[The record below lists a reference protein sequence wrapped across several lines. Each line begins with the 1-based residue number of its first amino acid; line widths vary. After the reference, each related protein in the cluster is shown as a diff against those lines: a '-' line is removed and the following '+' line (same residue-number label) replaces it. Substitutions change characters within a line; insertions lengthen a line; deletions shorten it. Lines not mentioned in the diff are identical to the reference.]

1 MPVTIA
7 AMPCGMVC
15 AMSSN
20 AEVSRRHLDA
30 IRHAWEDFGDERR
43 IADIVELS
51 AMVST
56 NRVYRLVLNDSSA
69 IIAKSS
75 NYGSFFLFAEDH
87 DRLHRCT
94 RLLSGGPYEDF
105 MAGMLTTEDRPYI
118 FYDGEMWVVFYTEVE
133 VRDRLP
139 AILSD
144 AQVDN
149 LAAEIARF
157 HRATHSVARLLPP
170 TSKTVTS
177 DAVNLFEMT
186 ASRRAGE
193 ELGLDPSRLDLV
205 RRHTHRFLM
214 AVHESGYD
222 YWPKMPVL
230 IDWNLGN
237 FSVEPDPAMPGG
249 DGFRL
254 FSRWD
259 YDWFR
264 IETRLLDFYF
274 LSRVSSRTGDRT
286 TFTYGVHTLFEPRF
300 RRFLRAYHAVFPLAE
315 REVLFL
321 KEAYRFFLLNYV
333 VREGRHFFREDIWRH
348 LLRDVVDRHLPD
360 LDRYD
365 FSSLL
370 VEVET
375 DEE

>member
-1 MPVTIA
+1 
-7 AMPCGMVC
+7 MVDG
-15 AMSSN
+15 
-20 AEVSRRHLDA
+20 ERRHADA
-30 IRHAWEDFGDERR
+30 VRAAWDDHGDGRALTGLE
-43 IADIVELS
+43 ELS

-56 NRVYRLVLNDSSA
+56 NRVFRLGLDDGTSV
-69 IIAKSS
+69 IAKSS

-87 DRLHRCT
+87 DRLHRCS
-94 RLLSGGPYEDF
+94 RLLAGGPYEHF
-105 MAGMLTTEDRPYI
+105 MAGSLTVDDRPYLW
-118 FYDGEMWVVFYTEVE
+118 YDGEMWVVLYREVE

-139 AILSD
+139 AVLSP
-144 AQVDN
+144 AQVDCFGE
-149 LAAEIARF
+149 EIARF
-157 HRATHSVARLLPP
+157 HRACSSVSRLVPP

-177 DAVNLFEMT
+177 DAVNLYEMT

-193 ELGLDPSRLDLV
+193 ELGLDPSRLDMIH
-205 RRHTHRFLM
+205 RHAHRFLM
-214 AVHESGYD
+214 AVHECGYD